1 MALNLKFSA
10 SLRAAQQ
17 NQITSQL
24 GANAVVR
31 VYSGAQPASPDV
43 AITDQVLLASIACSA
58 TFAAPA
64 VGSTLTVNPLEIG
77 VGTVQAGDGSDAT
90 WFRIV
95 TAGGTGHIDGS
106 VGISGCD
113 MNLNNINI
121 AKGQTITVATM
132 TFTNGNG
139 N

>member
-10 SLRAAQQ
+10 ALRAAQQ
-17 NQITSQL
+17 DQITAKL

-31 VYSGAQPASPDV
+31 VYSGEQPASPDA
-43 AITDQVLLASIACSA
+43 AITDQVLLSSIACSA
-58 TFAAPA
+58 TFAPPA

-77 VGTVQAGDGSDAT
+77 VGTTQAGDGTDAT

-95 TAGGTGHIDGS
+95 TAGGVAHIDGS

-113 MNLNNINI
+113 MNLNNTNI
-121 AKGQTITVATM
+121 AKGQTIAIATM

>member
-17 NQITSQL
+17 NQITAQL

-31 VYSGAQPASPDV
+31 IYSGEQPASPDAAV
-43 AITDQVLLASIACSA
+43 TDQVLLSSIACSA
-58 TFAAPA
+58 TFAPPA

-77 VGTVQAGDGSDAT
+77 VGTVQAGDGTDAT
-90 WFRIV
+90 WFRIT
-95 TAGGTGHIDGS
+95 TAGGVGHIDGTI
-106 VGISGCD
+106 GISGSD
-113 MNLNNINI
+113 MNLNNTNI
-121 AKGQTITVATM
+121 AKGQTIAVATM